1 MPQPVT
7 TLDAARAEA
16 GHTCPQLLP
25 GGQALLFTTRSENVG
40 SFDDAQI
47 EVQRL
52 PTGERKTLLVG
63 GDCARYVPTGHLVY
77 PRAGALLAVPF
88 DLGRLAVH
96 GTPTTV
102 VEGVLTDPI
111 VGAMHFAV
119 SEGGTL
125 AYVAGGSWNPERS
138 LMRARRDGTMTPL
151 LERRNFA
158 DVTLS
163 PDGRR
168 VALRL
173 TAAND
178 DLWIYEIARGALTR
192 LTAEGG
198 DQQMPVWTPDGQR
211 VAYGSVLRAEMG
223 LYWKSPDGGAPEL
236 LLKAEHQVFP
246 GSFSPDGATL
256 AYTEVNPE
264 SQGDIWLLPVKG
276 DRKPRLLVKTRFYE
290 WGPRFSPD
298 GRWLA
303 YTSNE
308 SGRSEVY
315 LQELPGPGGRRLVS
329 ADGGSA
335 PAWAR
340 SGRELFF
347 RNGKRMMVAAFD
359 SATGTSGQARLLFE
373 DPALTDDLGFTP
385 RYDVA
390 ADGQSFVVVNDIK
403 RPLLA
408 EIKVVLNWFPE
419 LKRRVPN

>member
-1 MPQPVT
+1 MTPRSRCGGSTPASEKHSSWEATAPVT
-7 TLDAARAEA
+7 CPRGTSSTPARA
-16 GHTCPQLLP
+16 
-25 GGQALLFTTRSENVG
+25 RS
-40 SFDDAQI
+40 S
-47 EVQRL
+47 
-52 PTGERKTLLVG
+52 PCT
-63 GDCARYVPTGHLVY
+63 
-77 PRAGALLAVPF
+77 F

-96 GTPTTV
+96 GSPTTV
-102 VEGVLTDPI
+102 VDGVLTDPI
-111 VGAMHFAV
+111 VGAVHFAV
-119 SEGGTL
+119 SAAGTL
-125 AYVAGGSWNPERS
+125 AYVPGGSWNPERT
-138 LMRARRDGTMTPL
+138 LMRARRDGVMTPL
-151 LERRNFA
+151 LEGRNFA
-158 DVTLS
+158 DAALA

-178 DLWIYEIARGALTR
+178 DLWVYDTARGALTR

-198 DQQMPVWTPDGQR
+198 DQQMPVWTPDGRR
-211 VAYGSVLRAEMG
+211 VAYGSVVRAEMG
-223 LYWKSPDGGAPEL
+223 LFWKSPDGGAPEL

-276 DRKPRLLVKTRFYE
+276 ERKPRPLVKTRFHE
-290 WGPRFSPD
+290 WCPRFSPD

-303 YTSNE
+303 YASDE

-315 LQELPGPGGRRLVS
+315 LQELPGPGGRRQVS
-329 ADGGSA
+329 AEGGSG

-347 RNGKRMMVAAFD
+347 RNGKQMMVAAID
-359 SATGTSGQARLLFE
+359 PATGPSGQQRLLFE
-373 DPALTDDLGFTP
+373 NTALTDDLGFTP

-390 ADGQSFVVVNDIK
+390 PDGQSFILINDIR
-403 RPLLA
+403 RPRLA

-419 LKRRVPN
+419 LKRRVPPD